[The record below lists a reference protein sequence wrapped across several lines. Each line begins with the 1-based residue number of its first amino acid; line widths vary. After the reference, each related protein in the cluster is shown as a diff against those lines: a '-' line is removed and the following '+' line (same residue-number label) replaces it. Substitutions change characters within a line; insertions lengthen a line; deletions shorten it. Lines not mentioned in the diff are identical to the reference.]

1 MVTDLIDAISTK
13 LYDEYGITIYVND
26 VKQGLRTPCFL
37 ISIIQPS
44 IISVI
49 PPRQLVRNP
58 IVVQYVS
65 DSHKSKK
72 ELIDLGFELS
82 QLLEYVTTV
91 NGDLLRGTNRAYE
104 IAEDILNFYIDYDF
118 YIKTVDEAEKMNELD
133 SEVNIKNE

>member
-1 MVTDLIDAISTK
+1 M
-13 LYDEYGITIYVND
+13 
-26 VKQGLRTPCFL
+26 
-37 ISIIQPS
+37 
-44 IISVI
+44 
-49 PPRQLVRNP
+49 
-58 IVVQYVS
+58 VQYVS

-118 YIKTVDEAEKMNELD
+118 YIKTVDEDEKMNEFD